1 MSSGVVVDASIAIKW
16 VLREDDSHVAQSL
29 LSEWIKEQVVI
40 LVPTLLPYEVTNI
53 LYRKARQG
61 EINFDRAKLGI
72 TKILRTGLEIAD
84 LEDLDSAINI
94 RAMELAEKFN
104 LPAAYD
110 AHYLA
115 LAEGESYNL
124 WTADTRMW
132 NSVKGRL
139 GWVHN
144 LSDYQPK

>member
-1 MSSGVVVDASIAIKW
+1 MSSGVVVDVSIAIKW
-16 VLREDDSHVAQSL
+16 VLREDDSRVAQSL
-29 LSEWIKEQVVI
+29 LAEWIKEQVVI
-40 LVPTLLPYEVTNI
+40 LVPTLLAYEVTNI
-53 LYRKARQG
+53 LYRKARQS
-61 EINFDRAKLGI
+61 EMNFDRAKLGI

-115 LAEGESYNL
+115 LAEGESYDL

-132 NSVKGRL
+132 NSVKGGL
-139 GWVHN
+139 SWVHN